1 MKVRDLKRRR
11 CHWVLPRKP
20 RGAKARQRAGLKA
33 MMKATE
39 RLGLYE
45 DDWLQVRWR
54 GRPGLDEAALSRET
68 GVSVPVLRTL
78 AGIFDPANA
87 HLFTAES
94 ARRALSRVKPKPER

>member
-11 CHWVLPRKP
+11 CRSVPPRKP
-20 RGAKARQRAGLKA
+20 SGAKARQRAGLTA
-33 MMKATE
+33 MMEATE

-45 DDWLQVRWR
+45 QEWRQVRWR
-54 GRPGLDEAALSRET
+54 GRPGCDEDTLSQET

-78 AGIFDPANA
+78 AGISDPANA

-94 ARRALSRVKPKPER
+94 ARRALSRVRPRPEC